1 MQGEGGYC
9 LGLFDTSASRL
20 REGAQNPSHQLPT
33 VNVGPLKI
41 RGISQGS
48 KVHFPQVKKTLY
60 PSAPIEEI
68 VLTISGNSKMLRL
81 GDYCSDRRCIK
92 SDIYIYPGLLVGKK
106 IVTHANAETGSTM
119 HLEVARRVKVL
130 VTN

>member
-20 REGAQNPSHQLPT
+20 RDGAQNPSHCQCQCR
-33 VNVGPLKI
+33 PLKI

-119 HLEVARRVKVL
+119 HLEVGRRVKVL